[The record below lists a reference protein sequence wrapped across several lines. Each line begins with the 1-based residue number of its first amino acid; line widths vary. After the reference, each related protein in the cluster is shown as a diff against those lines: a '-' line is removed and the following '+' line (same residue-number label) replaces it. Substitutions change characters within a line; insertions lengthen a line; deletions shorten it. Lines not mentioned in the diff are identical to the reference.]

1 MGNGTPALPPGC
13 FSRAPY
19 TPRVRPLAALV
30 LLVLAASA
38 IGAPGSVESLRR
50 DVQRALKLQAPGE
63 QASAVAKA
71 FEGHDSA
78 EAADVAIDHVFG
90 REVPQMVL
98 EATMLAV
105 ARMQAPQVVPTLR
118 KAADAGPAL
127 RRLRAIE
134 AIGRSSADGSAGA
147 LLTLSAD
154 ADASIRTAAL
164 TALSTKGETV
174 AGTVESALADPAFTV
189 RSAAISTLGR
199 LGLRRSVVPL
209 CSAMRAS
216 DGRLVDDCVL
226 ALRNITGQ
234 RFGAQPERYEA
245 WWAKEEKKDLPGPNA
260 WQAPTWSFE
269 SPVLATRSRRILFVL
284 CTSDTMKDPVSGAAA
299 DAEAAAVVNAAGAD
313 LAADLKAAKTKL
325 DVARVHLRT
334 MLRTLREGVLF
345 DVMVYSGSPTFVFG
359 KLTAADASS
368 RRRAEGRIASLSPGG
383 PGNLHG
389 AVVRAFDPHGKDPYA
404 AGDDSPDTVVLF
416 SDGALMEP
424 GSEDPTEVAGSARR
438 WNAVRQ
444 IRFLVVGTG
453 QSDPTVLTRLASGP
467 PEGVSTSVP

>member
-1 MGNGTPALPPGC
+1 
-13 FSRAPY
+13 
-19 TPRVRPLAALV
+19 VRPIAALV
-30 LLVLAASA
+30 LLLAAA
-38 IGAPGSVESLRR
+38 AALGAPASVESLRR

-63 QASAVAKA
+63 QASALAKA
-71 FEGHDSA
+71 FDGQDSA
-78 EAADVAIDHVFG
+78 DAAGVAIEQVFG
-90 REVPQMVL
+90 REVPQMAL
-98 EATMLAV
+98 EASMLAV
-105 ARMQAPQVVPTLR
+105 ARMQAPLVVPTLR
-118 KAADAGPAL
+118 KAADAGPMV

-134 AIGRSSADGSAGA
+134 ALGRSSAEGSGGA
-147 LLTLSAD
+147 LLPLVSD
-154 ADASIRTAAL
+154 ADAPIRAAAL

-174 AGTVESALADPAFTV
+174 AGHVEAALTDPAWTV

-199 LGLRRSVVPL
+199 LGLRRSVLLL
-209 CSAMRAS
+209 CETMRTS
-216 DGRLVDDCVL
+216 EGRLVDDCVL
-226 ALRNITGQ
+226 ALRSITGQ
-234 RFGAQPERYEA
+234 RFGAQPERFEA
-245 WWAKEEKKDLPGPNA
+245 WLAAEEKKDLPGPQA
-260 WQAPTWSFE
+260 WQAPPWSFE

-284 CTSDTMKDPVSGAAA
+284 CTSDTMKDPVTGSAA
-299 DAEAAAVVNAAGAD
+299 DDDTAAVVRAAGAD
-313 LAADLKAAKTKL
+313 LEADLKAAKTKL

-334 MLRTLREGVLF
+334 MLRTLRDGVLF
-345 DVMVYSGSPTFVFG
+345 DVVVYSGSPSFVFG
-359 KLTAADASS
+359 RPTPADASS
-368 RRRAEGRIASLSPGG
+368 RRRAEARIASLSPGG

-404 AGDDSPDTVVLF
+404 SDDGLDTVVLF